1 MEKGGNSAS
10 FTLAEIS
17 NVFVKPDEQWKLVL
31 IAMARKGRMKS
42 NVFVKPDEQWKLV
55 LIAMARKGRMKS
67 KKFHFG

>member
-1 MEKGGNSAS
+1 MKKGGSSAS

-42 NVFVKPDEQWKLV
+42 
-55 LIAMARKGRMKS
+55 